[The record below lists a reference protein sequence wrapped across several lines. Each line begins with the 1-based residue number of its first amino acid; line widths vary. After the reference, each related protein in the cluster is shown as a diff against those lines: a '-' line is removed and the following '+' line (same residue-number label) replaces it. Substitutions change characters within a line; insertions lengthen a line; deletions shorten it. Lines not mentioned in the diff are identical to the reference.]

1 VENSSGELTKASL
14 RRSLLSQRQALSPD
28 VWQAS
33 SRAICRHIESS
44 QLFTGAKT
52 ILGYLSHR
60 QEPDL
65 DPLFSRTSIQW
76 GFPRCDGDALVWHG
90 CNPNLPE
97 QIQIGAY
104 GIREPQ
110 ADLPQFT
117 APEVDLILVPA
128 VGCDRRGYR
137 LGYGGGFY
145 DRLFA
150 QPEWRSIPAIG
161 IVFAAALLPVL
172 PIDAWDL
179 PLTGICTEKGLF
191 LPSRA

>member
-14 RRSLLSQRQALSPD
+14 RRSLLSQRQALPLET
-28 VWQAS
+28 WQAS
-33 SRAICRHIESS
+33 SQEICAHIKAS
-44 QLFTGAKT
+44 QLFVGAKT
-52 ILGYLSHR
+52 VLGYLSHR

-65 DPLFSRTSIQW
+65 QALYTNTQLRW
-76 GFPRCDGDALVWHG
+76 GFPRCDGDALVWH
-90 CNPNLPE
+90 CCHPNLPG

-110 ADLPQFT
+110 ADLPQLT
-117 APEVDLILVPA
+117 AAEVDLILVPA

-150 QPEWRSIPAIG
+150 QPEWQSIPAIA
-161 IVFAAALLPVL
+161 IVFAADLLPIL
-172 PIDAWDL
+172 PIDSWDH
-179 PLTGICTEKGLF
+179 PLTAVCTEQGLF
-191 LPSRA
+191 LPS

>member
-1 VENSSGELTKASL
+1 VENSSGELTKADL
-14 RRSLLSQRQALSPD
+14 RRSLLFQRQALPPD

-33 SRAICRHIESS
+33 SQAICGHIEAS
-44 QLFTGAKT
+44 QLFAGAKT
-52 ILGYLSHR
+52 VLGYLSHR

-65 DPLFSRTSIQW
+65 QTLYTNTQLRW
-76 GFPRCDGDALVWHG
+76 GFPRCDGDALVWHC
-90 CNPNLPE
+90 CNPNLPG

-110 ADLPQFT
+110 ADLPQLT
-117 APEVDLILVPA
+117 AAEVDLILVPA

-150 QPEWRSIPAIG
+150 QPEWGSIPAIG
-161 IVFAAALLPVL
+161 IVFAAAFLPVL
-172 PIDAWDL
+172 PTDVWDL
-179 PLTGICTEKGLF
+179 PLNAICTERGLF
-191 LPSRA
+191 LSSQA